1 MLALM
6 ILSSDMIRDGSFKSI
21 GRVGML
27 SGRPNSQNNNN
38 HDNNNNNKNNNY
50 HYYAPRNTL
59 V

>member
-1 MLALM
+1 
-6 ILSSDMIRDGSFKSI
+6 MIRDGSFKSI

-38 HDNNNNNKNNNY
+38 HDNNNNNNNKNNNY

>member
-1 MLALM
+1 
-6 ILSSDMIRDGSFKSI
+6 MIRDGSFKSI

-38 HDNNNNNKNNNY
+38 NDNNNNNKY
-50 HYYAPRNTL
+50 HYYAPSNTL